1 MNIKG
6 RIQARVTD
14 LDSKDDA
21 KSGTNFSLARV
32 RLGVDGKAGEE
43 YIKYKVDFDMG
54 TQKNLYNEDSGDDN
68 DPKSFTLQ
76 DAYVDIQANEYA
88 AFEFGQ
94 FKFPFGREEQIS
106 SGSISLMERS
116 AASNTFAPGKEP
128 GAMLHGDAAEGQ
140 FEYYVAVANGGGQS
154 VPNAENDDGD
164 GLRSGVRVVYNPLG
178 PYKADGPAFQTVK
191 DGSTKVGI
199 GASYM
204 QNNDS
209 SGKNTLANGTDTD
222 TAGVDFQVLSGP
234 FSVLAE
240 YFDGSSRTSG
250 SPDVDSTGSTV
261 QVGYF
266 VVPSVWEVVARTSTV
281 DNDTSPDID
290 ELTVGV
296 NRYIDGHN
304 AKWMV
309 DVNTRSPNGT
319 SANNKE
325 LRLQYQAIF

>member
-1 MNIKG
+1 
-6 RIQARVTD
+6 
-14 LDSKDDA
+14 
-21 KSGTNFSLARV
+21 
-32 RLGVDGKAGEE
+32 
-43 YIKYKVDFDMG
+43 
-54 TQKNLYNEDSGDDN
+54 
-68 DPKSFTLQ
+68 
-76 DAYVDIQANEYA
+76 
-88 AFEFGQ
+88 
-94 FKFPFGREEQIS
+94 
-106 SGSISLMERS
+106 MERS